1 MEIKITM
8 LGTSGSSPTKAR
20 AMPGVALSY
29 NGDIFLLD
37 CGEGTQM
44 QMLRYGI
51 NSSRIKAVFI
61 SHAHGDHVIGLAGLV
76 RTMAMNRRQS
86 QLDIFVPAGSEKII
100 SALISFDRALIAY
113 KIAVHGA
120 RPGTSYKGRGFSVTA
135 FALNHS
141 IPSCGYALREDD
153 RMRFSEDKCK
163 KLGVTGEMHSVIHRL
178 GSLKIG
184 KKVIKLGQVARRQ
197 AGKKVVYASD
207 TRPAKST
214 ATAAKNADVLI
225 HESSYLNSE
234 RKLAKERGHSTS
246 AEAAAIAKK
255 AGAKLLV
262 LTHISARYNNAD
274 AMENEALAVFK
285 NTKVA
290 KDGDV
295 IIV

>member
-1 MEIKITM
+1 METKITM
-8 LGTSGSSPTKAR
+8 LGTSGSSPTKTR
-20 AMPGVALSY
+20 AMPSVALSY
-29 NGDIFLLD
+29 NGDVLLFD

-44 QMLRYGI
+44 QMLKYGI
-51 NSSRIKAVFI
+51 NSSRIRAIFI
-61 SHAHGDHVIGLAGLV
+61 SHAHGDHVIGLAGLA

-86 QLDIFVPAGSEKII
+86 PLDIFAPAGSEKTINT
-100 SALISFDRALIAY
+100 LISFDKAMMTYRIMVNGIRSG
-113 KIAVHGA
+113 KI
-120 RPGTSYKGRGFSVTA
+120 YKGKGFSVTA
-135 FALNHS
+135 FALDHS
-141 IPSCGYALREDD
+141 VPSCGYAFREDD
-153 RMRFSEDKCK
+153 RMRFNEDKCK

-207 TRPAKST
+207 TRPTKST
-214 ATAAKNADVLI
+214 ATAAKNADILI
-225 HESSYLNSE
+225 HESSYSYSE
-234 RKLAKERGHSTS
+234 RKLAKERKHSTS
-246 AEAAAIAKK
+246 AEAAAIAKE

-274 AMENEALAVFK
+274 AMENEATKVFK
-285 NTKVA
+285 NTKIA

>member
-1 MEIKITM
+1 MKITM
-8 LGTSGSSPTKAR
+8 LGTSGSSPTKVR
-20 AMPGVALSY
+20 AMPSVALSY
-29 NGDIFLLD
+29 NGDILLLD

-51 NSSRIKAVFI
+51 NSSRIKAIFI

-76 RTMAMNRRQS
+76 RTMAMNRRQT

-100 SALISFDRALIAY
+100 NTLISFDRALITY

-120 RPGTSYKGRGFSVTA
+120 RPGTLYKGRGFSVTA

-141 IPSCGYALREDD
+141 VPSCGYAFKEDD
-153 RMRFSEDKCK
+153 RVRFIEDKCK
-163 KLGVTGEMHSVIHRL
+163 KLGVRGEMHSVIQRL
-178 GSLKIG
+178 GRLRIG
-184 KKVIKLGQVARRQ
+184 KKVIKLGQVTSKQ
-197 AGKKVVYASD
+197 PGKKVVYASD
-207 TRPAKST
+207 TRPTMS
-214 ATAAKNADVLI
+214 AAKAAKDADVLI
-225 HESSYLNSE
+225 HESSYSLSE
-234 RKLAKERGHSTS
+234 AKLAKERKHSTS
-246 AEAAAIAKK
+246 AEAAAVAKK

-274 AMENEALAVFK
+274 AMENEAMAVFK
-285 NTKVA
+285 NSKVA